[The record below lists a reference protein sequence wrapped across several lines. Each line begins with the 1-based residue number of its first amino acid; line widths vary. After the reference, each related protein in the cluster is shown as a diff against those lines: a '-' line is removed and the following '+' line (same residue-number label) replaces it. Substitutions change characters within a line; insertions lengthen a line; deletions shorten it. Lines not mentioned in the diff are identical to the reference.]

1 MNSVQYSAD
10 LASLMAAIGADQH
23 NQIDAGNQVCQ
34 GMNEDSRQINQGD
47 LFIARPGLESDGRR
61 YINQA
66 ITKGAI
72 AVLTEEHELEH
83 FVQATV
89 ETVPIFKVK
98 NLANEL
104 GILADTFYQHPS
116 SNLTVI
122 GVTGTNGK
130 TTCAQMTAH
139 VLESLGY
146 KVGVMGTMGNGRY
159 GQLTPSPN
167 TTLDAL
173 SVQQCIAQFRD
184 DGMNYVV
191 MEVSSHALVQGRV
204 NEIAFDVA
212 VFTNLSRDHLDYHGD
227 MVSYANAKKL
237 LFGWP
242 GLRFAAVN
250 SDDKVGLEILEQYQ
264 AAEGNYSFSI
274 TAINAQNPDTS
285 VFTESVRF
293 FDGGVSAELVTPWG
307 VSELNTQLIGQF
319 NLSNCLAV
327 VTALGALGFELKQII
342 DGIAGLK
349 PVAGRM
355 ECFGGESTPLVVVDY
370 AHTPDALKHALSA
383 LRPHTQHRLWC
394 IVGCGGDRDRGK
406 RPEMAAIAQ
415 EHADYV
421 VLTSDNPRSED
432 IMDIINEMREGL
444 SSGSECIVE
453 PDRKLAIQSTLNRAV
468 IGDVVLVAGKGH
480 EDYQQIGDE
489 KRPHSDITAVQ
500 TVLKRG
506 NWS

>member
-1 MNSVQYSAD
+1 MNSVQYTAD
-10 LASLMAAIGADQH
+10 LASLMTAIGAEQH
-23 NQIDAGNQVCQ
+23 NHNEAGNQVCL
-34 GMNEDSRQINQGD
+34 GMNEDSRLINKGE

-72 AVLTEEHELEH
+72 AVLTEEYELEH
-83 FVQATV
+83 FVQTMV
-89 ETVPIFKVK
+89 ETVPVFKVK
-98 NLANEL
+98 NLANVL

-116 SNLTVI
+116 TNLTVI
-122 GVTGTNGK
+122 GITGTNGK
-130 TTCAQMTAH
+130 TTCAQMIAH

-159 GQLTPSPN
+159 GHLIPSEN

-173 SVQQCIAQFRD
+173 SVQKCIAEFRD
-184 DGMNYVV
+184 QGMNYVV

-204 NEIAFDVA
+204 NEITFDVA
-212 VFTNLSRDHLDYHGD
+212 IFTNLSRDHLDYHGD

-237 LFGWP
+237 LFKWP
-242 GLRFAAVN
+242 GLRYAVVN
-250 SDDKVGLEILEQYQ
+250 SDDKIGVEILDEYE
-264 AAEGNYSFSI
+264 ADESNYSFSI
-274 TAINAQNPDTS
+274 TAINAQNTDSS
-285 VFTESVRF
+285 VYTESVSF
-293 FDGGVSAELVTPWG
+293 FDGGVSAEMVTPWG
-307 VSELNTQLIGQF
+307 DSELNTQLIGQF

-327 VTALGALGFELKQII
+327 VTALGALGFELKQIV
-342 DGIAGLK
+342 DGIADLK
-349 PVAGRM
+349 PVQGRM
-355 ECFGGESTPLVVVDY
+355 ECFGGESSPLVVVDY

-415 EHADYV
+415 EYADYI

-432 IMDIINEMREGL
+432 IMDIITEMQEGL
-444 SSGSECIVE
+444 ASGSDSIIE
-453 PDRKLAIQSTLNRAV
+453 PDRKMAIQSILNRAV

-489 KRPHSDITAVQ
+489 KVPHSDIDSVQ
-500 TVLKRG
+500 KVLSRG